1 MPIRRRTFIHACAA
15 AYGASAGH
23 AISHT
28 ASEPWPAKPVKLI
41 VPFPAGAGIDVGAR
55 NLGDQLQSAW
65 AGAQPVVVDNK
76 PGGSTIIAINALL
89 SSPRDG
95 HTFAVTMN
103 LPFLLPSLGQR
114 LPFDPAAELVP
125 VGAVS
130 LEQLVLVASQKL
142 GAASFSEWVDKVK
155 SNSVGAEFGTFGQ
168 GSIAHILASQIAR
181 EKKIA
186 LVTAHYRGVAP
197 AVQGVLTG
205 EIGTMLGNMGALQ
218 PFIASGK
225 VIPLAVTGA
234 KRSRFFPDLPTLKEV
249 GIRGMEN
256 PAWIGVFAAKGTPPG
271 AIQKMSSDMRKALQ
285 APELVQ
291 KMNGYYQE
299 PGAMSA
305 EEFQAMVKSDVEN
318 LGALIRTHGIRL
330 E

>member
-1 MPIRRRTFIHACAA
+1 MLIRRRTFIHAGAA
-15 AYGASAGH
+15 AFGASAVFASGP
-23 AISHT
+23 T
-28 ASEPWPAKPVKLI
+28 ATGPWPTKPVKLI
-41 VPFPAGAGIDVGAR
+41 VPFPAGAGIDIGAR
-55 NLGDQLQSAW
+55 NLGEQLQAAW
-65 AGAQPVVVDNK
+65 GGAQPAVIDNK
-76 PGGSTIIAINALL
+76 PGGSTIIAMNSLL

-103 LPFLLPSLGQR
+103 LPFLLPYLGQK
-114 LPFDPAAELVP
+114 LPFDPTAELVP

-130 LEQLVLVASQKL
+130 LEQLVLVASAKL
-142 GAASFSEWVDKVK
+142 GTRTFGEWVDKAK
-155 SNSVGAEFGTFGQ
+155 SNSAGAEFGTFGQ

-181 EKKIA
+181 EKKVDF
-186 LVTAHYRGVAP
+186 VTAHYRGVAP

-205 EIGTMLGNMGALQ
+205 EIGTTLGNMGALQ

-234 KRSRFFPDLPTLKEV
+234 KRSRFLPDLPTLKEV
-249 GIRGMEN
+249 GISGMES

-299 PGAMSA
+299 PGAMST
-305 EEFQAMVKSDVEN
+305 EEFQAMVRSDVEN
-318 LGALIRTHGIRL
+318 LGALIRMHGIRL

>member
-1 MPIRRRTFIHACAA
+1 MPVRRRTFIQSCAA
-15 AYGASAGH
+15 AVGTSAGH

-28 ASEPWPAKPVKLI
+28 ATDPWPAKPVKLI

-55 NLGDQLQSAW
+55 NLGDQLQTVW
-65 AGAQPVVVDNK
+65 ARAQPVVVDNK
-76 PGGSTIIAINALL
+76 PGGSTIIAMNSLL

-103 LPFLLPSLGQR
+103 LPFLLPYLGQR
-114 LPFDPAAELVP
+114 LPFDPMAELVP

-130 LEQLVLVASQKL
+130 LEQLVLVASPKL
-142 GAASFSEWVDKVK
+142 GARSFSEWVDKVK

-186 LVTAHYRGVAP
+186 FVTAHYRGVAP
-197 AVQGVLTG
+197 ALQGVLTG
-205 EIGTMLGNMGALQ
+205 EIGTTLGNMGALQ

-225 VIPLAVTGA
+225 VIPLALTGA
-234 KRSRFFPDLPTLKEV
+234 KRSRYFPDLPTLKEV
-249 GIRGMEN
+249 GIGGMES
-256 PAWIGVFAAKGTPPG
+256 PAWIGVFAARGTPPG

-299 PGAMSA
+299 PGAMSV
-305 EEFQAMVKSDVEN
+305 EEFQVLVKSDVEN
-318 LGALIRTHGIRL
+318 LGELIRTHGIRL

>member
-1 MPIRRRTFIHACAA
+1 MPIRRRTFIHAGAA
-15 AYGASAGH
+15 AFATLAGR
-23 AISHT
+23 ANSQT
-28 ASEPWPAKPVKLI
+28 STGPWPTKPVKLI

-55 NLGDQLQSAW
+55 NLGDQLQTVW
-65 AGAQPVVVDNK
+65 ARAQPVVVDNK
-76 PGGSTIIAINALL
+76 PGGSTIIAVNSLL

-103 LPFLLPSLGQR
+103 LPFLLPYLGQK
-114 LPFDPAAELVP
+114 LPFEPMAELVP
-125 VGAVS
+125 VGALS
-130 LEQLVLVASQKL
+130 LEQLVLVASAKH
-142 GAASFSEWVDKVK
+142 GSRSFGEWVDKAK
-155 SNSVGAEFGTFGQ
+155 RNSAGAEFGTFGQ

-181 EKKIA
+181 EKKVDF
-186 LVTAHYRGVAP
+186 VTAHYRGVAP

-218 PFIASGK
+218 SIIASGK

-249 GIRGMEN
+249 GIAGMES
-256 PAWIGVFAAKGTPPG
+256 PAWIGVFAAKGTPPA

-299 PGAMSA
+299 PGGMSA

-318 LGALIRTHGIRL
+318 LGALIRTHGIHL